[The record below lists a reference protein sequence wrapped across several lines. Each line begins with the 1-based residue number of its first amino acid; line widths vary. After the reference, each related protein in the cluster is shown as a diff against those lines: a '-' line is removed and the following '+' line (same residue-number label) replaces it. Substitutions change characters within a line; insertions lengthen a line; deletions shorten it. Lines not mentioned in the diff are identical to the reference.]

1 MKPYLQPELEQDNE
15 ESAEEP
21 EASRQ
26 ELANNASRR
35 NAERTRRLPA
45 RFQQN
50 IADVSIFIQGSSDD
64 GPKSSDT
71 IAFERTSLFME
82 SRRKEINGLLK
93 KGVFEIID
101 TADVLKGVRIFNS

>member
-1 MKPYLQPELEQDNE
+1 M
-15 ESAEEP
+15 
-21 EASRQ
+21 
-26 ELANNASRR
+26 
-35 NAERTRRLPA
+35 PA

-71 IAFERTSLFME
+71 TAFERTSPFTE
-82 SRRKEINGLLK
+82 SRCKEINGLLE

-101 TADVLKGVRIFNS
+101 TADVPKGVRIFNSQFIDEIKNARTDKTFKKSRLVVQAYNDYGKDLVLT